1 MIKYSTSDFKSGL
14 KLIINGQPCSI
25 IEHEFV
31 KPGKGQAFTRVK
43 FRNLKTGQVLDKTFK
58 SGETVEAADVAEMKM
73 QYLYNDPA
81 GYYFMDTEN
90 YEQIT
95 LTEAQLGSSAHYLL
109 PESVI
114 AVTFFNSNPVG
125 VELPQSMEFKVIEA
139 EPGMRTATASA
150 SYKTAKIETG
160 HAIKVPQFVNVGD
173 VIRVNT
179 STDEYLDR
187 VKK

>member
-1 MIKYSTSDFKSGL
+1 MKANDMR
-14 KLIINGQPCSI
+14 
-25 IEHEFV
+25 
-31 KPGKGQAFTRVK
+31 PGNVIVMGGELYRCAEAIHKTPGNLRAFIQARLVRVK
-43 FRNLKTGQVLDKTFK
+43 DGIQKEYRFASTD
-58 SGETVEAADVAEMKM
+58 EVERATLEPRSM